1 MITTNRRQLLVTTG
15 LVAIGGA
22 ISGCTGATS
31 RGPSPTPGK
40 PDLFVG
46 TGGHGH
52 TFPGASL
59 PFGMA
64 QLSPDTNTHRSEE
77 HTSELQSLMRISY
90 AVFCLK
96 NKKDTQIR
104 ISTTT

>member
-64 QLSPDTNTHRSEE
+64 QLSPDTNTHGWDACSGYHQKDGSIMGFS
-77 HTSELQSLMRISY
+77 HTHLNR
-90 AVFCLK
+90 K
-96 NKKDTQIR
+96 
-104 ISTTT
+104 STRLNSSH

>member
-59 PFGMA
+59 PVGLA
-64 QLSPDTNTHRSEE
+64 PLSPDSSAERRGGQECVSTRKSSWAAN
-77 HTSELQSLMRISY
+77 Q
-90 AVFCLK
+90 LK
-96 NKKDTQIR
+96 QTKKQP
-104 ISTTT
+104 

>member
-1 MITTNRRQLLVTTG
+1 MTGMRRHACAVFCFSW
-15 LVAIGGA
+15 
-22 ISGCTGATS
+22 SGDPRVLHVLPHPFPTRRS
-31 RGPSPTPGK
+31 SVLPSPTPGK

-64 QLSPDTNTHRSEE
+64 QLSPDTNTHGWDACSGY
-77 HTSELQSLMRISY
+77 HQ
-90 AVFCLK
+90 
-96 NKKDTQIR
+96 KDGSIIDR
-104 ISTTT
+104 KSTRLNSSH

>member
-1 MITTNRRQLLVTTG
+1 MITASRRQLLGATG
-15 LVAIGGA
+15 LLALGGA
-22 ISGCTGATS
+22 IPAGCSRAVGEGGALAV
-31 RGPSPTPGK
+31 GK
-40 PDLFVG
+40 PNLFIG

-64 QLSPDTNTHRSEE
+64 QLSPDTNTHGWDACRSEE

-90 AVFCLK
+90 AVFCL
-96 NKKDTQIR
+96 
-104 ISTTT
+104 